1 MRYNYNMSSS
11 IFTKEEELAAHNQ
24 RLDAVK
30 REFETGAKRDSNYS
44 KPFVHNLRGYTRQ
57 RFGYLTN
64 LGARNY
70 GDGNFLKG
78 IPTPVA
84 LESLDRHLASYMEGD
99 RSEDHLA
106 AIIFGAQL
114 CMLNE
119 QSEGVPA
126 DYYFK
131 LKATK

>member
-1 MRYNYNMSSS
+1 MRYNYRYMDN
-11 IFTKEEELAAHNQ
+11 KEDLLPVKS
-24 RLDAVK
+24 RLDTVK
-30 REFETGAKRDSNYS
+30 REFETGAKRDSNYN
-44 KPFVHNLRGYTRQ
+44 KPFVHNLQGYTRQ

-64 LGARNY
+64 LGAKNY

-78 IPTPVA
+78 IPTKVA

-119 QSEGVPA
+119 KTDGIPA

-131 LKATK
+131 LKTTQ

>member
-1 MRYNYNMSSS
+1 MGN
-11 IFTKEEELAAHNQ
+11 KQEDLLAQEH
-24 RLDAVK
+24 RLEAVK
-30 REFETGAKRDSNYS
+30 REFETGAKRDSNYN
-44 KPFVHNLRGYTRQ
+44 KPFIHNLRGYTRQ

-84 LESLDRHLASYMEGD
+84 LESLDRHLAAYMEGD

-106 AIIFGAQL
+106 AIMFGAQL

>member
-1 MRYNYNMSSS
+1 MRYNYKYMGN
-11 IFTKEEELAAHNQ
+11 KQEDLLAQEH
-24 RLDAVK
+24 RLEAVK
-30 REFETGAKRDSNYS
+30 REFETGAKRDSNYN
-44 KPFVHNLRGYTRQ
+44 KPFIHNLRGYTRQ

-84 LESLDRHLASYMEGD
+84 LESLDRHLAAYMEGD

-106 AIIFGAQL
+106 AIMFGAQL